1 MMHLALGYIFTA
13 YDTYHWSGVGVNKVS
28 FYYAVLLFYVVVYAS
43 THAVFALFVAHFSFK
58 DVNI

>member
-13 YDTYHWSGVGVNKVS
+13 YVTYHWSGVGVNKVS

-43 THAVFALFVAHFSFK
+43 THAVFALFVTRFSFK